1 MLTKTIFSSLTST
14 IIGLVLTVMIALL
27 LLADTIREGGI
38 ESESRADC
46 LGSVRPCSLTELDM
60 SCWSSCGLRPSLDSL
75 LDNLLPDGKYEKR
88 KVSEREV
95 EEWSLTLRENRLTL
109 EEDNIRKRQTEIL
122 KMIGLTVK
130 GNKGKL
136 ILESLNLHNIRMEVS
151 LKESRE
157 RQKDEP
163 LNDFEQELNF
173 REKSLREAEEVLKDM
188 LDWYQ
193 ASFKLADDKNTV
205 KGLTSNMI

>member
-1 MLTKTIFSSLTST
+1 
-14 IIGLVLTVMIALL
+14 
-27 LLADTIREGGI
+27 
-38 ESESRADC
+38 
-46 LGSVRPCSLTELDM
+46 
-60 SCWSSCGLRPSLDSL
+60 
-75 LDNLLPDGKYEKR
+75 
-88 KVSEREV
+88 
-95 EEWSLTLRENRLTL
+95 
-109 EEDNIRKRQTEIL
+109 
-122 KMIGLTVK
+122 MIGLTVK